1 MLWRML
7 PLQSRTSTTER
18 GILSPLDPEASRK
31 YDTSCRNPSSR
42 TTTSLGPRPRTK
54 CPAPKI
60 VSEVRYFLE
69 EHCQHFLNDV
79 IRIARGHAVVAQPV
93 VQ

>member
-54 CPAPKI
+54 CPAL
-60 VSEVRYFLE
+60 SYTT
-69 EHCQHFLNDV
+69 
-79 IRIARGHAVVAQPV
+79 AVTETTSMAIQITSSAFTLSRATS
-93 VQ
+93 